1 MKQFILTLF
10 AICLFS
16 SKLSAQ
22 KAWAT
27 PDPINP
33 NDSITIWVDIKKC
46 DRQQLAGTTDPLYMW
61 TWAPKEHPK
70 GHPLHNGTWQA
81 STDALQMRSA
91 GNDLYFYR
99 MIPTQFYEVTA
110 AELYNNDIN
119 LLLKKKDGTGGAAG
133 EDKTED
139 LKIEL
144 APPVTGPQKISP
156 FPRLAV
162 KDTLSIGANDVLTIQ
177 YDRNLETKD
186 TLKDKED
193 FYVYAKARI
202 GAGAADFVQIVSI
215 TKVATAPQLAMK
227 NNGNGKFSLSMIPN
241 KFFASVNPGGQ
252 KILSVQ
258 FQIVR
263 GKIRNSNDTVDGTYE
278 YFLNQNCE

>member
-1 MKQFILTLF
+1 MKKFIFTLF
-10 AICLFS
+10 AISLLT

-46 DRQQLAGTTDPLYMW
+46 DRQQLAGTSDPLYMW

-144 APPVTGPQKISP
+144 SPPVTGPQKISP
-156 FPRLAV
+156 FPRLAQ

-227 NNGNGKFSLSMIPN
+227 NMGNGKFALSMIPN

>member
-1 MKQFILTLF
+1 MKKFIFTLF
-10 AICLFS
+10 AISLLTS
-16 SKLSAQ
+16 ELSAQ

-46 DRQQLAGTTDPLYMW
+46 DRQQLAGTSDPLYMW

-144 APPVTGPQKISP
+144 SPPVTGPQKISP
-156 FPRLAV
+156 FPRLAQ

-227 NNGNGKFSLSMIPN
+227 NMGNGKFALSMIPN

>member
-1 MKQFILTLF
+1 MK
-10 AICLFS
+10 
-16 SKLSAQ
+16 KLSFVITAVLMSIGKLVAQ

-61 TWAPKEHPK
+61 TWTPNEHAV
-70 GHPLHNGTWQA
+70 GHPLNNGTWQA
-81 STDALQMRSA
+81 SNDALQMRSA

-99 MIPTQFYEVTA
+99 MVPTQFYEVTA
-110 AELYNNDIN
+110 AELYNNDIS

-139 LKIEL
+139 
-144 APPVTGPQKISP
+144 
-156 FPRLAV
+156 
-162 KDTLSIGANDVLTIQ
+162 
-177 YDRNLETKD
+177 
-186 TLKDKED
+186 LKDKED

>member
-1 MKQFILTLF
+1 MKKILFILFTVAF
-10 AICLFS
+10 GMGKA
-16 SKLSAQ
+16 SAQ

-33 NDSITIWVDIKKC
+33 NDSITIWVDLKKC
-46 DRQQLAGTTDPLYMW
+46 ERQQLTGTSDPLYMW
-61 TWAPKEHPK
+61 TWAPKEHAK
-70 GHPLHNGTWQA
+70 GHPLNNGTWLA
-81 STDALQMRSA
+81 SNDALQMRTA

-119 LLLKKKDGTGGAAG
+119 LLLKKKDGTGTAAG

-139 LKIEL
+139 LKIDFS
-144 APPVTGPQKISP
+144 PPVTGPQKISP
-156 FPRLAV
+156 FPMLAL
-162 KDTLSIGANDVLTIQ
+162 KDTLSIGANDVLTIR
-177 YDRNLETKD
+177 YDRNLEVKD
-186 TLKDKED
+186 TLKNKED
-193 FYVYAKARI
+193 FYVFAKARI
-202 GAGAADFVQIVSI
+202 GNGGADFLQIVSI

-227 NNGNGKFSLSMIPN
+227 NLGNGKFSLSMIPN
-241 KFFASVNPGGQ
+241 KLFASVNPTNQ

>member
-1 MKQFILTLF
+1 MKKLLI
-10 AICLFS
+10 FS
-16 SKLSAQ
+16 LIFLIGLSKLQAQ

-61 TWAPKEHPK
+61 TWSPKEHPK
-70 GHPLHNGTWQA
+70 GHPLNNGTWLA
-81 STDALQMRSA
+81 SNDALQMRSA

-99 MIPTQFYEVTA
+99 MIPTAFYEVTA
-110 AELYNNDIN
+110 AELYNNDIS
-119 LLLKKKDGTGGAAG
+119 LLLKKKDGTGTAAG

-139 LKIEL
+139 LKIDL
-144 APPVTGPQKISP
+144 APPVTGPQKVSP
-156 FPRLAV
+156 FPRLAK
-162 KDTLSIGANDVLTIQ
+162 KDNKSIGASDVLTII

-193 FYVYAKARI
+193 FYLYAKART
-202 GAGAADFVQIVSI
+202 GPGLTDFIQFVSI
-215 TKVATAPQLAMK
+215 TKVATEPKLAMK
-227 NNGNGKFSLSMIPN
+227 NLGGGKFALSMIPN
-241 KFFASVNPGGQ
+241 KFFASVNPTNQ

>member
-1 MKQFILTLF
+1 MKKFIFTLF
-10 AICLFS
+10 AISLLT

-33 NDSITIWVDIKKC
+33 HDSITIWVDIKKC
-46 DRQQLAGTTDPLYMW
+46 DRQQLAGTSDPLYMW

-144 APPVTGPQKISP
+144 SPPVTGPQKISP
-156 FPRLAV
+156 FPRLAQ

-227 NNGNGKFSLSMIPN
+227 NMGNGKFALSMIPN

>member
-1 MKQFILTLF
+1 MKKFIFTLF
-10 AICLFS
+10 AISLLT

-46 DRQQLAGTTDPLYMW
+46 DRQQLAGTSDPLYMW

-144 APPVTGPQKISP
+144 SPPVTGPQKIAP
-156 FPRLAV
+156 FPRLAQ

-227 NNGNGKFSLSMIPN
+227 NMGNGKFALSMIPN
-241 KFFASVNPGGQ
+241 KFFASVNPGAQ

>member
-1 MKQFILTLF
+1 LT
-10 AICLFS
+10 

-46 DRQQLAGTTDPLYMW
+46 DRQQLAGTSDPLYMW

-144 APPVTGPQKISP
+144 SPPVTGPQKISP
-156 FPRLAV
+156 FPRLAQ

-227 NNGNGKFSLSMIPN
+227 NMGNGKFALSMIPN

>member
-1 MKQFILTLF
+1 MKKFIFTLF
-10 AICLFS
+10 AISLLT

-46 DRQQLAGTTDPLYMW
+46 DRQQLAGTSDPLYMW

-99 MIPTQFYEVTA
+99 LIPTQFYEVTA

-144 APPVTGPQKISP
+144 SPPVTGPQKISP
-156 FPRLAV
+156 FPRLAQ

-227 NNGNGKFSLSMIPN
+227 NMGNGKFALSMIPN
-241 KFFASVNPGGQ
+241 KFFASVNPGAQ

>member
-1 MKQFILTLF
+1 MKKFIFTLF
-10 AICLFS
+10 AISLLT

-46 DRQQLAGTTDPLYMW
+46 DRQQLAGTSDPLYMW

-144 APPVTGPQKISP
+144 SPPVTGPQKISP
-156 FPRLAV
+156 FPRLAQ

-227 NNGNGKFSLSMIPN
+227 NMGNGKFALSMIPN
-241 KFFASVNPGGQ
+241 KFFASVNPGAQ

>member
-1 MKQFILTLF
+1 
-10 AICLFS
+10 
-16 SKLSAQ
+16 
-22 KAWAT
+22 
-27 PDPINP
+27 
-33 NDSITIWVDIKKC
+33 
-46 DRQQLAGTTDPLYMW
+46 
-61 TWAPKEHPK
+61 
-70 GHPLHNGTWQA
+70 LHNGTWQA

-144 APPVTGPQKISP
+144 SPPVTGPQKISP
-156 FPRLAV
+156 FPRLAQ

-227 NNGNGKFSLSMIPN
+227 NMGNGKFALSMIPN
-241 KFFASVNPGGQ
+241 KFFASVNPGAQ